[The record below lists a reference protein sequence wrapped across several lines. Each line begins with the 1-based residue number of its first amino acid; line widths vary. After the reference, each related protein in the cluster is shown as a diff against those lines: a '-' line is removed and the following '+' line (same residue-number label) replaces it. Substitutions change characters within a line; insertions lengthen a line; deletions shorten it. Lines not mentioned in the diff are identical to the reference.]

1 MIGAPKCGTTSMFYY
16 LTQHPNFYDPGAK
29 EPHYLCADFPGVR
42 AIRTSEDYEAL
53 FSRVESHHHIIG
65 EGSMTYMYSSIAPK
79 RIMEINPA
87 AKILLILRNPVDIVH
102 SWHSQSLST
111 LNEDQADFKTAWG
124 LQEERALGQ
133 HLPPRCVEP
142 FFVQYR
148 EIGLLGKYIEQVL
161 TVIPKNQLKMVFHE
175 DFRDDIRSVYDEV
188 IEFLGLPPFT
198 EVDFTVLNS
207 NRANRSNFVARF
219 TEKQAGARFTR
230 KLSPLKKLLG
240 LKKVSLRQS
249 LRKINQTAVKRA
261 PLDPEF
267 RCTLTE
273 AFREDIGKLA
283 DISGRNLDHWLEQP

>member
-1 MIGAPKCGTTSMFYY
+1 MFYS

-29 EPHYLCADFPGVR
+29 EPHYLCEDFPG
-42 AIRTSEDYEAL
+42 IRVIRKSEDYEAL
-53 FSRVESHHHIIG
+53 FSRVEPHHHIIG

-124 LQEERALGQ
+124 LQDERTLGR
-133 HLPPRCVEP
+133 HLPPRCIEP
-142 FFVQYR
+142 FFIQYR

-161 TVIPKNQLKMVFHE
+161 TVIPKNQLKLVFHE
-175 DFRDDIRSVYDEV
+175 DFQDDIRRVYDDI
-188 IEFLGLPPFT
+188 IEFLGLPPFP
-198 EVDFTVLNS
+198 EVDFTVLNP
-207 NRANRSNFVARF
+207 NRMNRSNFVARF
-219 TEKQAGARFTR
+219 TEQQAGARFTR

-240 LKKVSLRQS
+240 LEKISLRNR
-249 LRKINQTAVKRA
+249 LRKINQVTVKRA

-267 RCTLTE
+267 RRTLTE
-273 AFREDIGKLA
+273 TFREDIIKLA